1 MKKTF
6 ITLLILSLAAIPAFP
21 AEQVEDTY
29 NEVLNIDQKFFE
41 APIMPALGVTTQSEN
56 KDYKPVSGEKYTDHM
71 PFFKKNR
78 VRIQNSLKLRDA
90 KYEEKRQEKEALQSQ
105 KEDSKLKKQLEDL
118 DIKYLEVEE
127 DNNEVQVSNKNKK
140 NIENKQDFELVGGVK
155 EQVIENEMVLDCDE
169 VKTNDDTEEIEA
181 IGHPILIL
189 PQQNVQLTA
198 DKMVY
203 SQKSNILKAFGNV
216 VLTKD
221 GMPVFGD
228 YIQINMNEENI
239 LMDNLKTAPTN
250 MKIVARNA
258 VSDNNEMI
266 LSDGSMYAEKSN
278 RFHIITRMIGPD
290 FSKMLVR
297 DEDKSSFLSNEDTKW
312 KISASEINVH
322 GRSEHDIFQ
331 IKDAEVYRNDKYLFT
346 LPSFTAYTNKK
357 REYFEANYPEFGS
370 ISRFGMFAGPGLV
383 VPTPFGSTLKLIPL
397 INYKNGL
404 GFGGAAKFK
413 SAFNETQF
421 MYGSAA
427 DIFVLRGKQQL
438 DENLYLQYGSNAY
451 MDDWFLGR
459 RMPKYSAELIYNR
472 SHSIP
477 DFLAEGKNLKFT
489 HRISA
494 ALAKDGDWNMH
505 SENLKSS
512 GIATTRFRY
521 MAQVAQSLY
530 KYENKEKRTA
540 AELSLL
546 MQGSA
551 AVYGTGDTQ
560 FIGRIG
566 PNIHTQYKYWMQDL
580 AYFISGY
587 SDNTPLTVYD
597 TYRYGHS
604 NLYIREALR
613 VNKFLSVGWAGSVT
627 LTNDAPN
634 GKLFQE
640 NGFYFSIGPDDVK
653 VNLGYDF
660 MRRTTYFTVA
670 VTLDTKN
677 TVVDYDKMIIKDPER
692 LGQSDKKSD
701 NIAFEQTSDNKAIK
715 KPLTYA
721 QVIDI
726 EDPNKESI

>member
-6 ITLLILSLAAIPAFP
+6 ITLLILSLAAIPAFS

-29 NEVLNIDQKFFE
+29 NEILNIDQRFFE
-41 APIMPALGVTTQSEN
+41 APIIPALGVTTKSTSS
-56 KDYKPVSGEKYTDHM
+56 DYNQPEQKYTDHM
-71 PFFKKNR
+71 PFVKKTR
-78 VRIQNSLKLRDA
+78 IRIQNALKLRDA
-90 KYEEKRQEKEALQSQ
+90 KYEEKRIEKDSLQSK
-105 KEDSKLKKQLEDL
+105 KENSKLKKQLEDL
-118 DIKYLEVEE
+118 DIKYLEIE
-127 DNNEVQVSNKNKK
+127 DDNEVQVSDKTQKDTEK
-140 NIENKQDFELVGGVK
+140 DFELVGGVK

-169 VKTNDDTEEIEA
+169 IKTDEDTEEIEA
-181 IGHPILIL
+181 IGNPVLIL

-198 DKMVY
+198 NKMVY

-221 GMPVFGD
+221 GMPVYGD

-258 VSDNNEMI
+258 VSDNNKMI

-278 RFHIITRMIGPD
+278 RFHIITRMVGPD
-290 FSKMLVR
+290 FSKMILR
-297 DEDKSSFLSNEDTKW
+297 DEDRSSFLSDEDTKW

-331 IKDAEVYRNDKYLFT
+331 IKDAELYRNDKYLFT

-370 ISRFGMFAGPGLV
+370 ISRFGMFAGPGFV

-397 INYKNGL
+397 VNYKNGL

-459 RMPKYSAELIYNR
+459 RMPKYSAEIVYNKA
-472 SHSIP
+472 HTIP
-477 DFLAEGKNLKFT
+477 DFLAEGKRLRFT

-494 ALAKDGDWNMH
+494 ALAKDGDWNMY
-505 SENLKSS
+505 SEHLKSS

-521 MAQVAQSLY
+521 MAEVAQSLY
-530 KYENKEKRTA
+530 KYENKENRTV
-540 AELSLL
+540 AELNLI

-580 AYFISGY
+580 SYFISGY
-587 SDNTPLTVYD
+587 SDHTPLTVYD

-604 NLYIREALR
+604 NVFIREALR

-640 NGFYFSIGPDDVK
+640 NGFYFSIGPDDIK
-653 VNLGYDF
+653 LNLGYDF

-692 LGQSDKKSD
+692 LGQSDKKNDD